1 MRLRGTKVVSA
12 TVHLIRWLGP
22 GNGVVPVLTPA
33 VLKLG
38 TAVQVLMSS
47 TKGLSSDIHVL
58 VAAIQGTVAAV
69 QGTVAAVQGTVAAM
83 DIGSLIT
90 VAKSSTARCVP
101 ASVIAIIHRRF
112 AYVAVSSC
120 PA

>member
-69 QGTVAAVQGTVAAM
+69 QGTVAAM